1 MVYRR
6 FEKGSKMSNIPSVNT
21 TKVTNIE
28 TGLDEYED
36 IESVIYDLNV
46 MVAASPISINAA
58 INLAYIVGELETEVE
73 DNLEENYDPS

>member
-1 MVYRR
+1 
-6 FEKGSKMSNIPSVNT
+6 MSNIPSVNT

-46 MVAASPISINAA
+46 MVAASPIPINAA
-58 INLAYIVGELETEVE
+58 VKLAYIVGELEAEIE
-73 DNLEENYDPS
+73 DE

>member
-1 MVYRR
+1 
-6 FEKGSKMSNIPSVNT
+6 MSNIPSVNT

-46 MVAASPISINAA
+46 MVAASPISIVV
-58 INLAYIVGELETEVE
+58 IVLCIYNL
-73 DNLEENYDPS
+73 

>member
-1 MVYRR
+1 M
-6 FEKGSKMSNIPSVNT
+6 GNIPSVNT

-46 MVAASPISINAA
+46 MVAASPIPINSAVK
-58 INLAYIVGELETEVE
+58 LAYIVGELEAEVE
-73 DNLEENYDPS
+73 DNLEENWDQS

>member
-1 MVYRR
+1 
-6 FEKGSKMSNIPSVNT
+6 MSNIPSVNT

>member
-1 MVYRR
+1 
-6 FEKGSKMSNIPSVNT
+6 MSNIPSVNT

-58 INLAYIVGELETEVE
+58 INLAYIVGELVTEVE